1 MVVDPS
7 TGRWLEDLVSRIGR
21 EDGQIRLEDGD
32 RLVQRPR
39 HATRVR
45 SQEDVR
51 VPAGI
56 EHPDVVHAGPDLPA
70 VRGRDAEPKRGE
82 VHGSAG
88 RRTAAL
94 RGGKTEGTGWAGAPS
109 RRPDDRKDGDGG
121 DHVHRSYGSHESPHD
136 EEMEAWANELFGR
149 RPMASI
155 RQIVIS
161 ALPPTGCPPT
171 LPQRSIRYGTFAKYR
186 GGTSANFGRQ
196 SRRPPSAFGRQG
208 AGHDVRDGTAR
219 TPTEEAP

>member
-39 HATRVR
+39 HATGVR

-82 VHGSAG
+82 VHRSAG

-94 RGGKTEGTGWAGAPS
+94 HGGKTEGTGWAGAAS

-121 DHVHRSYGSHESPHD
+121 DHVHRGYGSCGSRHD
-136 EEMEAWANELFGR
+136 EEMEAWAHELFGR
-149 RPMASI
+149 PPTASI
-155 RQIVIS
+155 RQIAIFGASPAGLS
-161 ALPPTGCPPT
+161 AD
-171 LPQRSIRYGTFAKYR
+171 
-186 GGTSANFGRQ
+186 
-196 SRRPPSAFGRQG
+196 PSAKVNT
-208 AGHDVRDGTAR
+208 VRDVC
-219 TPTEEAP
+219 EVS

>member
-88 RRTAAL
+88 RRTAPL
-94 RGGKTEGTGWAGAPS
+94 HGGKTEGTGWAGAAS

-121 DHVHRSYGSHESPHD
+121 DHVHRGYGSWGSPHD
-136 EEMEAWANELFGR
+136 GEKDAPAHGVFG
-149 RPMASI
+149 
-155 RQIVIS
+155 
-161 ALPPTGCPPT
+161 PPPPAPIPPNGVFAPPPPGCPPP
-171 LPQRSIRYGTFAKYR
+171 LPQ
-186 GGTSANFGRQ
+186 
-196 SRRPPSAFGRQG
+196 
-208 AGHDVRDGTAR
+208 
-219 TPTEEAP
+219 